1 LKFHHFS
8 LENCEAAPGLVVV
21 IDVLRAFSTA
31 AYAFAAGVE
40 DIRQVSTV
48 EEAFSLKEEINQAMI
63 MGEVDGL
70 IVEGFNFGN
79 SPSQFDGLNLA
90 GVHLIQRTTSG
101 TQGVV
106 RSRFADELVTAS
118 FCNVKASVEYIED
131 LSPSEVSFIISG
143 LRPGGWGDEDRA
155 CADYI
160 ETQLSQNEVDPES
173 YLQRVREST
182 PGQLFQ
188 DPELPEYPFKDLEY
202 CLTIN
207 KFDFVMPVQRSGEHL
222 LMRASKL

>member
-1 LKFHHFS
+1 
-8 LENCEAAPGLVVV
+8 VVV

-40 DIRQVSTV
+40 EIHLVSTV
-48 EEAFSLKEEINQAMI
+48 EEAFSLKEEINHAMI

-70 IVEGFNFGN
+70 VVEGFDFGN
-79 SPSQFDGLNLA
+79 SPPQFDGLNLA
-90 GVHLIQRTTSG
+90 GVPFIQRTTSG

-106 RSRFADELVTAS
+106 RSQFTDVLLTAS
-118 FCNVKASVEYIED
+118 FCNARATAEYIEH
-131 LSPSEVSFIISG
+131 LSQSEVSFVISG
-143 LRPGGWGDEDRA
+143 LRQGGWGDEDLA

-160 ETQLSQNEVDPES
+160 KAQLSQNEVDPES

-182 PGQLFQ
+182 PGRLFQ
-188 DPELPEYPFKDLEY
+188 DPELPAYPLKDLEY

-207 KFDFVMPVQRSGEHL
+207 KFDFAMPVQRSGEHL